1 MNKLNYGYESSASIK
16 PLLIL
21 FIVTVLSQLAYPI
34 YAASVSSQAITP
46 LLLPSLL
53 FISALTIPSLVIGS
67 RLNSKTSANCHL
79 ITPPTRSGLQF
90 AILSG
95 VALGATLLILRLVLQ
110 PYLPEALPAYG
121 FRGVTGGLLVSLGAA
136 IAEEVWFRY
145 GLLTL
150 VFYAYL
156 TLTKTER
163 LSQISA
169 LVLIILV
176 AFVFGLAHLPQ
187 LLSFGA
193 GSLFAIWA
201 TILGN
206 VAVGIL
212 YGWCFW
218 RYGLFTA
225 IIAHFTLDL
234 VLHMLPA
241 MV

>member
-1 MNKLNYGYESSASIK
+1 MSKLSQGYQRPASIK
-16 PLLIL
+16 PLILL
-21 FIVTVLSQLAYPI
+21 FIMTVLSQLAFPVYS
-34 YAASVSSQAITP
+34 ASISSQAITP

-53 FISALTIPSLVIGS
+53 FISALTIPSLAVGS
-67 RLNSKTSANCHL
+67 MLNLKVSAGCPPISVPTKT
-79 ITPPTRSGLQF
+79 GLQF

-95 VALGATLLILRLVLQ
+95 LALGIALLILRFVLQ
-110 PYLPEALPAYG
+110 PHLPDGLPDYG
-121 FRGVTGGLLVSLGAA
+121 FRGAIGGFLVSLGAA
-136 IAEEVWFRY
+136 VAEEVWFRY

-156 TLTKTER
+156 TLTKAET

-169 LVLIILV
+169 LMLITLV

-218 RYGLFTA
+218 KYGLFAA

-234 VLHMLPA
+234 VLHVLPA
-241 MV
+241 FS